1 MTHVPTITADNVS
14 FAWPDGTLVFDD
26 LCVGFGAGRTGLIGR
41 NGSGKTTLLRLI
53 ADDLVP
59 TSGDHHSRHRP
70 IHDPRATAP
79 PCHVG
84 GCPGPQVNADLRA
97 RAVTDP
103 ARYDVLDGRWT
114 DPNEPSPC
122 SPEAGF
128 PQHILT
134 DLHRPATTLFG
145 GE

>member
-1 MTHVPTITADNVS
+1 M
-14 FAWPDGTLVFDD
+14 
-26 LCVGFGAGRTGLIGR
+26 
-41 NGSGKTTLLRLI
+41 
-53 ADDLVP
+53 
-59 TSGDHHSRHRP
+59 
-70 IHDPRATAP
+70 
-79 PCHVG
+79 
-84 GCPGPQVNADLRA
+84 
-97 RAVTDP
+97 TDP
-103 ARYDVLDGRWT
+103 VRYDVLDGRWT